1 MERNIFKGGLMLK
14 DKIKNKNATI
24 CIIGLGY
31 VGLPTAIFFA
41 EKGFNVIGVDK
52 KEEVVEKVNK
62 GISHLGELGLDERL
76 KKVVSDSKLYATAD
90 TKDAVS
96 KSDVSILIVPTPI
109 TKDKEPDLSYVES
122 AGKDV
127 RDGLKRGQLIILE
140 STVYPGVTEEIL
152 QPILESSGLKAGVD
166 FGLAY
171 CPERYNPGDSQHT
184 IENVK
189 RIVGGITDEWGEITK
204 DLYAHVIKAGVTK
217 VRDIKTAEAAK
228 VIENIQRDLNIALMN
243 ELSLIFEKMGID
255 VIDVI
260 KAASTKW
267 NFNVYYPGA
276 GVGGHCLPVDPYYLV
291 AKARGLGYHS
301 KVITAGRA
309 INDYM
314 PQHIF
319 ELLRDSLNEVEKP
332 VKNSKIVVLGFSYK
346 ENVGD
351 ARETPVEHLVQEL
364 LKSKADVTVVDPF
377 VEESFI
383 KSFGVKVEGDP
394 YNALKNADALVLMTG
409 HQIFK
414 ELDLGKVKKIMKLPI
429 IIDGRRIYDKENA
442 MKLGFTY
449 KGVGAG
455 Y

>member
-1 MERNIFKGGLMLK
+1 
-14 DKIKNKNATI
+14 
-24 CIIGLGY
+24 
-31 VGLPTAIFFA
+31 
-41 EKGFNVIGVDK
+41 
-52 KEEVVEKVNK
+52 
-62 GISHLGELGLDERL
+62 ISHLGELGLDERL
-76 KKVVSDSKLYATAD
+76 EKVVSLKKLYATTN

-109 TKDKEPDLSYVES
+109 TKDKEPDLSYVGS
-122 AGKDV
+122 AGFEVKE
-127 RDGLKRGQLIILE
+127 GLRKGHLIILE
-140 STVYPGVTEEIL
+140 STVYPGVTEEVL
-152 QPILESSGLKAGVD
+152 QPILESTGLKAGID
-166 FGLAY
+166 FGIAY
-171 CPERYNPGDSQHT
+171 CPERYNPGDSEHT
-184 IENVK
+184 IENVR
-189 RIVGGITDEWGEITK
+189 RIVGGINDEWGEITK

-255 VIDVI
+255 IIDVI

-309 INDYM
+309 INDHM

-319 ELLRDSLNEVEKP
+319 ELLRDSLNDMEKP
-332 VKNSKIVVLGFSYK
+332 VKNSNVVVLGFSYK

-383 KSFGVKVEGDP
+383 KSFGVKVEHDP
-394 YNALKNADALVLMTG
+394 YNALKHADALVLMTG
-409 HQIFK
+409 HQIFR
-414 ELDLGKVKKIMKLPI
+414 ELDLEKVKKLMNLSI
-429 IIDGRRIYDKENA
+429 IIDGRRTYDKE
-442 MKLGFTY
+442 KVLELGFTY
-449 KGVGAG
+449 RGVGAG

>member
-1 MERNIFKGGLMLK
+1 MLK
-14 DKIKNKNATI
+14 DKIKNKNATL

-52 KEEVVEKVNK
+52 KKEIIDKVNK

-76 KKVVSDSKLYATAD
+76 EKVVSLKKLYATTN

-109 TKDKEPDLSYVES
+109 TKDKEPDLSYVVS
-122 AGKDV
+122 AADDISKS
-127 RDGLKRGQLIILE
+127 LKKGQLIVLE
-140 STVYPGVTEEIL
+140 STVYPGVTDDIVK
-152 QPILESSGLKAGVD
+152 PILESSGLKAGID

-171 CPERYNPGDSQHT
+171 CPERYNPGDSEHT
-184 IENVK
+184 IENVR
-189 RIVGGITDEWGEITK
+189 RIVGGINDEWGEITK

-255 VIDVI
+255 IIDVI

-309 INDYM
+309 INDHM

-319 ELLRDSLNEVEKP
+319 ELLRDSLNDMEKP

-383 KSFGVKVEGDP
+383 KSFGVKVEHDP
-394 YNALKNADALVLMTG
+394 YNALKHADALVLMTG
-409 HQIFK
+409 HQIFR
-414 ELDLGKVKKIMKLPI
+414 ELDLEKVKKLMNLSI
-429 IIDGRRIYDKENA
+429 IIDGRRTYDKE
-442 MKLGFTY
+442 KVLELGFTY
-449 KGVGAG
+449 RGVGAG